1 MDRRTV
7 HLEQLLL
14 ASDFLQVQR
23 NMARAVHALA
33 AGLFGTGTIAM
44 PIGTSTIVPG
54 TGLQVSVSPL
64 TLYQFDQTDPAP
76 WPAAPYS
83 ILSADPFQSLVQGM
97 LTSSTLLSFAM
108 STAAGQK
115 QYFLVQG
122 QINNAV
128 DTNSLVVPFFPLIQT
143 IVPNNL
149 STTTKIYLADTTGM
163 SNGDQILVAGIAT
176 ANGLPTFVSS
186 KSSDANGVFINL
198 TNALSSAPTSGKIV
212 RDVTPNSGQPLAGPS
227 NSNIA
232 LPTDRICSISLDIKE
247 GNPDTNP
254 AVPTPDSGWIGI
266 YVIGPLNHGTAQVL
280 ADKLFEANTVLTAN
294 AAYFPRLVGT
304 SHHRGRPGHANKIIL
319 TNAAECDYEPF
330 PYNGGTF
337 RGPVNGV
344 RDPQTDPELATKR
357 YVDQRTAAIPG
368 GATGPPG
375 PQGPAGATGPQGPP
389 GPKGDKGD
397 KGDPGTGGGGGGGI
411 TKVITA
417 FAASGIPGNLNF
429 GVETRLAQLTI
440 QSLGGFIQFFGHAA
454 VSAILEIGD
463 IGTVKIALKRDNS
476 EIQAVEW
483 AVGHASP
490 TGTPLPA
497 LNVGVPVPMP
507 MFLDQPSAGAHTY
520 EVYATPSTGVR
531 LITTRF
537 DNSFNSNPGTFWALE
552 FQKAIA

>member
-397 KGDPGTGGGGGGGI
+397 KGDPGTGGGGGI

-440 QSLGGFIQFFGHAA
+440 QSLGGLIQFFGHAA